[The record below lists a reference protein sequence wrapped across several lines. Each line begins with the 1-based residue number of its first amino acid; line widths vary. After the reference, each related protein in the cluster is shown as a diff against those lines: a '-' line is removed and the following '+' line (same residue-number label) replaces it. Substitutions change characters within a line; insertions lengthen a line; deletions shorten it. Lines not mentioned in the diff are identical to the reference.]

1 MPVISV
7 DGIDGSEGIPGA
19 IGGGGT
25 GDGKA
30 GTGCIGE
37 NKAGA
42 RCIPG
47 VNPGSVGSWAGVNR
61 CARVSGG
68 LGAVFE
74 TARKLSEILEMPEAL
89 DSCDLDRDDLSDAV
103 FRGLLGEPVRG
114 GGGGLGVGLIVGV

>member
-1 MPVISV
+1 MISV
-7 DGIDGSEGIPGA
+7 GGINGSDGIPGA
-19 IGGGGT
+19 ISGGGAG
-25 GDGKA
+25 GGRA

-37 NKAGA
+37 NSAGA

-74 TARKLSEILEMPEAL
+74 TARYLSETPEMPEPL

-103 FRGLLGEPVRG
+103 FRGLLGELVRG
-114 GGGGLGVGLIVGV
+114 GGGGLGGGLIVGA